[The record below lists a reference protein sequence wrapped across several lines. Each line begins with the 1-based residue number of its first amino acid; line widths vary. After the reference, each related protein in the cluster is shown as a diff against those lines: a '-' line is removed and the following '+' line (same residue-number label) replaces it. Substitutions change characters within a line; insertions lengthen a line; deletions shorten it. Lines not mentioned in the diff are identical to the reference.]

1 VLAWRTEGSKTDK
14 AVIATLQESISLGQ
28 EEIRSLTDQ
37 CLGLLADK
45 EKLEEDLSQRLVELD
60 DLKTRCENSTLALDE
75 VKYEWARDLRMCNE
89 EWHQK
94 VSAFEKNSH
103 EKVCQPS

>member
-1 VLAWRTEGSKTDK
+1 MLAWRTEGSKTDK

-60 DLKTRCENSTLALDE
+60 DLKTQCANSTVALDE
-75 VKYEWARDLRMCNE
+75 MKYEWA
-89 EWHQK
+89 
-94 VSAFEKNSH
+94 SH
-103 EKVCQPS
+103 LPF